1 MHLVD
6 DPGARV
12 FSSWLLD
19 VSHGRGCS
27 DNETISLPGV
37 DTFISEIH
45 PGIGFAPPSPPEY
58 FGDRIILAPRNND
71 VDNTN
76 NKLLGMMSDEE
87 QVFTA
92 LTPCPRGKGLT
103 TKFTM

>member
-12 FSSWLLD
+12 FSSWLPD
-19 VSHGRGCS
+19 VSHDRGRS
-27 DNETISLPGV
+27 DNEPISIPREMVVPGV
-37 DTFISEIH
+37 DTSISEIH
-45 PGIGFAPPSPPEY
+45 PGIRFTPPSPPEY
-58 FGDRIILAPRNND
+58 FGDRIILALRNND

-87 QVFTA
+87 QVFYSADTVVQEA
-92 LTPCPRGKGLT
+92 GG
-103 TKFTM
+103 